1 LNTTGKNMKLKH
13 LLTVAI
19 CSAGLF
25 APQFIRAQGLVYLSN
40 TNEPVEGTYQDP
52 LGVIQFVTGPNASGY
67 TLTAVSILL
76 GDNSGTE
83 ITNTHIDI
91 YSSTPASIGNP
102 LAQVFL
108 GPFPRDAGLHTF
120 TAEPDIILPPNAYY
134 TLTVNP
140 IHDAPFYNYSIIFD
154 YTTSTNASG
163 TGGWSF
169 YPPGSRIGSSLG
181 VYPLFN
187 IFATPLS
194 PPVVS
199 PIALTNEVVLP
210 DGSFQFGFTNT
221 PGVSFTAY
229 ASSNLA
235 LPFTNWLYAGT
246 PMNVGSN
253 YFQYNS
259 GPGVVTSGTF
269 PRVFF
274 RVTSP

>member
-1 LNTTGKNMKLKH
+1 MDASGKPCVWRRILQSPCGSISPHGGRRSDEPPRSRVPGDSGGWRRQPRSRNGFIPTCCYTVRLLNTTGKNMKLKH

-67 TLTAVSILL
+67 TLTAVSVLL
-76 GDNSGTE
+76 GDNPGTE

-163 TGGWSF
+163 TGGWGF
-169 YPPGSRIGSSLG
+169 YAPGSHIGSSLG

-187 IFATPLS
+187 
-194 PPVVS
+194 
-199 PIALTNEVVLP
+199 
-210 DGSFQFGFTNT
+210 
-221 PGVSFTAY
+221 
-229 ASSNLA
+229 
-235 LPFTNWLYAGT
+235 
-246 PMNVGSN
+246 
-253 YFQYNS
+253 
-259 GPGVVTSGTF
+259 
-269 PRVFF
+269 
-274 RVTSP
+274 

>member
-1 LNTTGKNMKLKH
+1 MKLKH

-140 IHDAPFYNYSIIFD
+140 IHDARFYNYSIIFD

-163 TGGWSF
+163 TGGWGF
-169 YPPGSRIGSSLG
+169 YAPGSHIGSSLG

-187 IFATPLS
+187 IFATPL
-194 PPVVS
+194 PPLVPS
-199 PIALTNEVVLP
+199 PISLTIAVVLP
-210 DGSFQFGFTNT
+210 DGSFQFGFTNS
-221 PGVSFTAY
+221 PGFSFTTY
-229 ASSNLA
+229 ATTNLA
-235 LPFTNWLYAGT
+235 LPVANWFSVGNPL
-246 PMNVGSN
+246 NVASN
-253 YFQYNS
+253 YYQYNS
-259 GPGVVTSGTF
+259 GPGVVTSPSF
-269 PRVFF
+269 PKVFF